1 MCWSHPIS
9 QDAYDHLHPEARVE
23 TTKICSTQAKRHAR
37 LQRNDKHAAALGPSV
52 KESRS
57 THAQRLPPTI
67 PQSRPSHLPT
77 SLRDQD
83 AFKPTHEH
91 ILPCRVLEHLISLF
105 IATFSIIN
113 VLFRKLQRQQI
124 SPIRGTLLGEANEM
138 PFTLIVG

>member
-1 MCWSHPIS
+1 MLYTGKKTRKIATKRQACSRPRPLS
-9 QDAYDHLHPEARVE
+9 QR
-23 TTKICSTQAKRHAR
+23 TKIHTCSTTA
-37 LQRNDKHAAALGPSV
+37 
-52 KESRS
+52 
-57 THAQRLPPTI
+57 PPTI